1 MRFTTGPR
9 IKEDSAP
16 LGKECGGLQTKP
28 SERRVERHMAE
39 LNFTPARI
47 EHYRAIILLQEVST
61 LSLRRSGT
69 VYWSEADT

>member
-1 MRFTTGPR
+1 
-9 IKEDSAP
+9 
-16 LGKECGGLQTKP
+16 
-28 SERRVERHMAE
+28 MAE